1 MKKIKTLRQ
10 YFALLLSFLLIVCA
24 IGINIKDVFASNN
37 QYEIN
42 YEYVNVKDMA
52 VTDVSNKTIINNETM
67 YDKNITLTEVKIN
80 NSKEDK
86 SNTTEGTP
94 KNVELPV
101 KKDSAALVK
110 DRQIWYLPTEV
121 GRVTQNPH
129 YGHVALDITSY
140 RGTGEVIHPVA
151 NGVVSGI
158 YTDSAGALIVT
169 VLHNINGQKYTS
181 QYVHLSRYAD
191 GLYVGKQVTIN
202 DSLGQMGSTGNST
215 GVHLHLA
222 VLDCALFDPND
233 NNCRDL
239 NGWYSY
245 DKIRLEQ
252 GYIGLGTMMKV
263 PGEWYSR

>member
-1 MKKIKTLRQ
+1 MRKINSFRQ
-10 YFALLLSFLLIVCA
+10 YFALLLSLALIILAV
-24 IGINIKDVFASNN
+24 GINVKDVFASNDS
-37 QYEIN
+37 YEIN
-42 YEYVNVKDMA
+42 YEYINIKDMA
-52 VTDVSNKTIINNETM
+52 TASVSKKGTSNNKLL
-67 YDKNITLTEVKIN
+67 DGLFKGLD
-80 NSKEDK
+80 EDD
-86 SNTTEGTP
+86 TVIEDDPTP
-94 KNVELPV
+94 PSSVELPV
-101 KKDSAALVK
+101 QKDSAALVV
-110 DRQIWYLPTEV
+110 DRQIWYLPTEI

-140 RGTGEVIHPVA
+140 RGTNEVIHPVA
-151 NGVVSGI
+151 NGIISGI
-158 YTDSAGALIVT
+158 YTDNAGALCVT

-202 DSLGQMGSTGNST
+202 DALGQMGTTGNST

-239 NGWYSY
+239 GSWYTY
-245 DKIRLEQ
+245 DKIRFQQ
-252 GYIGLGTMMKV
+252 GYIGLGTMMLV